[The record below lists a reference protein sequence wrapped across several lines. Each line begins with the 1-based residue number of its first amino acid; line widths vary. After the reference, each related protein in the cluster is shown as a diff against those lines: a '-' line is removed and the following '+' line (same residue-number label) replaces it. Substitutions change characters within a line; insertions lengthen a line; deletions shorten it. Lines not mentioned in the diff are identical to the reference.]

1 MTDEMQE
8 EGLVESALDE
18 GGEIGGMAGDYE
30 NEPQDEPAVMVS
42 ETIVHEISESAGAWM
57 DLFGIKDG
65 HVMKIHIWQNAQS
78 AEDALF
84 SLLTTM
90 KAAERWNLKPYE
102 PEIPLP
108 SKRSTCKPH
117 SPQLRPPRL

>member
-57 DLFGIKDG
+57 DLFG
-65 HVMKIHIWQNAQS
+65 
-78 AEDALF
+78 
-84 SLLTTM
+84 
-90 KAAERWNLKPYE
+90 
-102 PEIPLP
+102 
-108 SKRSTCKPH
+108 
-117 SPQLRPPRL
+117 